1 MTYVRHDIAMTV
13 NDRKSPVGI
22 SPQAQ
27 TAYSMS
33 STDLPMHA
41 DMHANPFDMHPD
53 DIRKIP
59 LELYGMYTAVHC
71 CNESAVRSA
80 DPSTIHGLDYG
91 SRIFSV
97 RIRNRC
103 SVTDTDQRRNL
114 DCRIFRKSFKKKV
127 RENIR
132 ILLRKDYM
140 FYFRFFIHI
149 ILQVF
154 PGLFPVFFPDSFSKN
169 CSIEIAEPS
178 AGKCP
183 VGIFRMS
190 QDLSQDSYG
199 SFPRQ

>member
-1 MTYVRHDIAMTV
+1 MRTC
-13 NDRKSPVGI
+13 G
-22 SPQAQ
+22 
-27 TAYSMS
+27 
-33 STDLPMHA
+33 L
-41 DMHANPFDMHPD
+41 NPFDMHPD

-132 ILLRKDYM
+132 ILLRKDYV
-140 FYFRFFIHI
+140 FYFRFFVHI
-149 ILQVF
+149 ILRVF
-154 PGLFPVFFPDSFSKN
+154 PGLFPVFFPELFHGTVRHK
-169 CSIEIAEPS
+169 
-178 AGKCP
+178 
-183 VGIFRMS
+183 S
-190 QDLSQDSYG
+190 QNRPQEKVLSGFPDVPG
-199 SFPRQ
+199 SFPTVPTDLFPQTITKKSEGFPLRIFRK

>member
-1 MTYVRHDIAMTV
+1 MRTC
-13 NDRKSPVGI
+13 G
-22 SPQAQ
+22 
-27 TAYSMS
+27 
-33 STDLPMHA
+33 L
-41 DMHANPFDMHPD
+41 NPFDMHPD

-71 CNESAVRSA
+71 CNEPAVRSI
-80 DPSTIHGLDYG
+80 DPSAIHGLDYG

-103 SVTDTDQRRNL
+103 SVTGTDRRRNL
-114 DCRIFRKSFKKKV
+114 VRRIFRKSFKEKV

-132 ILLRKDYM
+132 ILLRKDYV

-149 ILQVF
+149 MLRVF
-154 PGLFPVFFPDSFSKN
+154 PGLFPVFFPDPFSGN

-183 VGIFRMS
+183 VGISGCPRIFPHG
-190 QDLSQDSYG
+190 SYG
-199 SFPRQ
+199 SFFAVNNEKIRRVSPPDFPKIKCCKI